1 MESRELCTYI
11 ERFRSARKVSQ
22 ENLVSGIV
30 SIRQYRRYLNGESDM
45 PFHIFVQMVDKL
57 GLKTESVLR
66 EMEAVRFEEFAF
78 VNKLYNYAV
87 NYNYDKFN
95 ALLKE
100 NKNITFVDKINK
112 LFFEFSIFI
121 KEYYQ
126 NQLDNKLASAK
137 ISQLLNYPQ
146 ILKHDIITDIE
157 LLILSFLMDV
167 SGKVDQKKIVD
178 KIFYFF
184 NNGDKI
190 IGGGNVRILILIIAK
205 FAKIFGIRE
214 DYELVLEFCE
224 IGLKRNLAIQ
234 SYYISEYLYY
244 YQSLAYYK
252 LERMEDF
259 EIALQKCFNV
269 LELDGNPSKIKKFE
283 SLIDEDYEIE
293 FRKHVLERYYQEVN
307 KKSEN

>member
-1 MESRELCTYI
+1 M
-11 ERFRSARKVSQ
+11 
-22 ENLVSGIV
+22 
-30 SIRQYRRYLNGESDM
+30 RQYRRYLNGESDM
-45 PFHIFVQMVDKL
+45 PFHIFVQMTDKL
-57 GLKTESVLR
+57 GLKTDSVLR
-66 EMEAVRFEEFAF
+66 EMEAVRFEEYAF
-78 VNKLYNYAV
+78 VNKLYNFAV

-95 ALLKE
+95 DLLKQY
-100 NKNITFVDKINK
+100 KNTDFVDKINK
-112 LFFEFSIFI
+112 LFFDFSIFI

-126 NQLDNKLASAK
+126 NHLDNKLAHDK
-137 ISQLLNYPQ
+137 ISELLNYPQ
-146 ILKHDIITDIE
+146 ILKHEIITDIE

-214 DYELVLEFCE
+214 DYDLVLEFCE
-224 IGLKRNLAIQ
+224 IGIKKSQSAQ
-234 SYYISEYLYY
+234 SYYIVEYFYY

-252 LERMEDF
+252 LEKMDLF
-259 EIALQKCFNV
+259 EESLRKCFNI
-269 LELDGNPSKIKKFE
+269 LEFEGNLSKIKKFE

-293 FRKHVLERYYQEVN
+293 FRKHVIDRYYKEVN